1 MKKLK
6 NEKIEKEKSKIKYLD
21 FIPPPQPSKP
31 LVVRSA
37 TYFLV
42 LCGIAGTIDMV
53 VS

>member
-1 MKKLK
+1 MK
-6 NEKIEKEKSKIKYLD
+6 KIEKEKSKKIKYLD